1 MNTNHANHDASSCP
15 IIDCDIHQPELT
27 REQWVSVLPEPYKSE
42 VAQYG
47 TRSIRSGIR
56 TEDGG
61 LRRDLLGEIDGLRLK
76 DPAFYS
82 KQLFDRY
89 NIRYGILSAGAGPTA
104 GIPDPD
110 YAAAIARGMN
120 DFYLE
125 HWLPKDERFLLTI
138 HITQADPELAVRE
151 IERLAGT
158 PRMVAVSFHA
168 TANRIPFGSRYY
180 WPIYEACEK
189 HGLALHIHPSTT
201 ATIANAAMTPAG
213 QCPTYLESHVC
224 MPQFF
229 MAQVASF
236 VFGGVFEKF
245 PGLRVMLVE
254 GGVSWLP
261 HLLWRM
267 DAEFK
272 GLRHQTPFLKR
283 MPSEY
288 VFENVRLISQPVE
301 EPPKQEYLLQIF
313 EMINAHRML
322 MYSSDFPH
330 WDFDEPVRIPR
341 ALGAETR
348 KRILHDN
355 ACEFLNLP
363 AYQPAEVQ
371 TA

>member
-1 MNTNHANHDASSCP
+1 MNTTLSNNEASLP

-27 REQWVSVLPEPYKSE
+27 REQWVAYLPEPYKSE
-42 VAQYG
+42 VARYG

-61 LRRDLLGEIDGLRLK
+61 LRRDLLGEIDGLRLR
-76 DPAFYS
+76 DPEFYS
-82 KQLFDRY
+82 RNLFDRY
-89 NIRYGILSAGAGPTA
+89 NIRYGILSGGAGPTA

-110 YAAAIARGMN
+110 YTAAIAQAMN
-120 DFYLE
+120 NYYLE
-125 HWLPKDERFLLTI
+125 NWLPRDERFLLTI
-138 HITQADPELAVRE
+138 HITQADPALAVRE

-158 PRMVAVSFHA
+158 PRVVAVSFHA
-168 TANRIPFGSRYY
+168 TANRIPFGNRYY

-189 HGLALHIHPSTT
+189 HGLPLHIHPSTT

-224 MPQFF
+224 MPQFY

-254 GGVSWLP
+254 GGISWLP

-272 GLRHQTPFLKR
+272 GLRHQAPFLKR

-288 VFENVRLISQPVE
+288 VLEQVRLASQPVE
-301 EPPKQEYLLQIF
+301 EPQKPEHLLQIF
-313 EMINAHRML
+313 EMMDAHNLL
-322 MYSSDFPH
+322 MYASDFPH
-330 WDFDEPVRIPR
+330 WDFDEPAKLPR
-341 ALGAETR
+341 ALKPETR
-348 KRILHDN
+348 RRILHDN
-355 ACEFLNLP
+355 ACELLKLP
-363 AYQPAEVQ
+363 AYQPQEPQAV
-371 TA
+371 